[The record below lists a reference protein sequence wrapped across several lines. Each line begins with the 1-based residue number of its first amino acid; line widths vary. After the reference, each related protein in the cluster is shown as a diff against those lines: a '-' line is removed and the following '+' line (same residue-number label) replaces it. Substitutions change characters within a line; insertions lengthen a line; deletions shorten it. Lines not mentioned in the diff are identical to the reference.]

1 MKIYITTD
9 YAKLDGVIDL
19 VTDRKDGEFA
29 FNTLKK
35 SKEWNKSELY
45 LFEIDFSE
53 KIYDYDRDEWKIKF
67 YRKDNKEKVDN
78 SKILI
83 NLYSFIRVR
92 KLLSNN
98 QK

>member
-1 MKIYITTD
+1 MKLYITTD

-29 FNTLKK
+29 FNTLKN

-67 YRKDNKEKVDN
+67 YKKDNLEEIDN
-78 SKILI
+78 SKIQI
-83 NLYSFIRVR
+83 NLYTFIRMR
-92 KLLSNN
+92 ELLHNKK
-98 QK
+98 Q

>member
-29 FNTLKK
+29 FNTLKN

-53 KIYDYDRDEWKIKF
+53 KIYDYEWNDRKIRF
-67 YRKDNKEKVDN
+67 YRKDNLEEIDN
-78 SKILI
+78 SKIQI
-83 NLYSFIRVR
+83 NLYTFIRMR
-92 KLLSNN
+92 ELLHNKK
-98 QK
+98 Q

>member
-1 MKIYITTD
+1 MKLYITTD

-29 FNTLKK
+29 FNTLKN

-53 KIYDYDRDEWKIKF
+53 KIYDYDRDEWKIEF

>member
-29 FNTLKK
+29 FNTLKN

-53 KIYDYDRDEWKIKF
+53 KIYDYDRDDRKISF

-92 KLLSNN
+92 KLLHNKK
-98 QK
+98 Q